1 MLKEYYD
8 RNPARSKPLVPGVE
22 RFIRPTL
29 PDRSEVNSIM
39 KGSRRARENKEN
51 RPEKLPRT
59 EEPPKKKEEPVND
72 VCLTSS
78 FYNSTFVCSRIVR
91 RRALLRHLTPFTL

>member
-1 MLKEYYD
+1 MQAETPLDIADEDVLDMLKEYYD

-78 FYNSTFVCSRIVR
+78 FLV
-91 RRALLRHLTPFTL
+91 LRL

>member
-1 MLKEYYD
+1 MQAETPLDIADEDVLDMLKEYYD

-72 VCLTSS
+72 V
-78 FYNSTFVCSRIVR
+78 RI
-91 RRALLRHLTPFTL
+91 T